1 MKKHTKMSMLK
12 RILAVVLAAAVAV
25 SILTV
30 PDAEVSA
37 ATGKVKSVAV
47 TNLPAKQLTL
57 KKGKS
62 FTLKTKVSVSGK
74 KVSKAV
80 TYKTSNKKV
89 ATVNAKGKITAKKKG
104 TATITVYSK
113 ADKKKTC
120 KIKVTVGT
128 PVTKVKLNKTKANL
142 NVGKSLTLK
151 TTLSPKKPS
160 NKGIIWKSSNTKI
173 ATVTSKGVVKAKKA
187 GMVKITATAKDG
199 SGKKAVCKITVKKTE
214 TVNPKPDDPKQEEPT
229 PETPLDIK
237 SMKIVQADMMEVT
250 FTKATAL
257 TAADFNVWAKRYEN
271 ADYLKK
277 YTVSQVT
284 TTDSITYKVYITGD
298 MVFGKGLYI
307 KVEIPKLQLSKECV
321 YMEETYNIENSVTLS
336 YKVGATVK
344 DTRQR
349 LGTGYANYSISG
361 LPAGIQYEVTTEA
374 TKQVMEFS
382 GSPRKAG
389 VYNSVL
395 VYEDEIGSKYRLT
408 IRWIIY
414 DENNLIVCDKEEGA
428 LNTNWSSLFT
438 PVYAYGGSGSYTY
451 EIIRAESDSAILNN
465 CKIVADLD
473 KININATGIAS
484 GVYKIRIRV
493 TDKNDA
499 TKTGTGTLTFTIVD
513 AYYIRG
519 IVRDANGDPIEQYC
533 YSIINKNKYAEY
545 SNTISGVRYST
556 YNLSTKKYDGTFYDE
571 GLESG
576 IYDITISDRSGSVSK
591 SIYSLTALPRKEGQT
606 STDTDLEMMFDVT
619 LPVYKIKIE
628 MDPNAP
634 EEVQGFTKFAT
645 WHDVAGSKYYNEG
658 TTQYLPNGTYHLSCT
673 GTVNGTKYVFYVDI
687 TVNGSNTTAYAYV
700 KE

>member
-1 MKKHTKMSMLK
+1 MKNGRTTMIK
-12 RILAVVLAAAVAV
+12 RIFAVTLAFAVAV

-30 PDAEVSA
+30 PVQEAYA
-37 ATGKVKSVAV
+37 AGGKVKTVAV

-57 KKGKS
+57 KKGKT
-62 FTLKTKVSVSGK
+62 FTLKSKVTVTRKASK
-74 KVSKAV
+74 KV
-80 TYKTSNKKV
+80 TYKTSNKKI

-104 TATITVYSK
+104 TAKIYVISK
-113 ADKKKTC
+113 ADKKKKCT
-120 KIKVTVGT
+120 ITVTVGT
-128 PVTKVKLNKTKANL
+128 PVTKVKLNKTKSTMTI
-142 NVGKSLTLK
+142 GKKQTLK
-151 TTLSPKKPS
+151 ATVTPKKAS
-160 NKGIIWKSSNTKI
+160 SKAVVWKSSNKKV

-187 GMVKITATAKDG
+187 GTATITATAKDG
-199 SGKKAVCKITVKKTE
+199 SGKKASCKVTVKK
-214 TVNPKPDDPKQEEPT
+214 VSAAKPDNPVPV
-229 PETPLDIK
+229 TPLGIK
-237 SMKIVQADMMEVT
+237 SVKIVQDDMMEVT

-307 KVEIPKLQLSKECV
+307 KVEVPKLKLSKECV
-321 YMEETYNIENSVTLS
+321 YMEDTYNVENSVTLS

-344 DTRQR
+344 DIRQR

-374 TKQVMEFS
+374 TKRVMEFS

-389 VYNSVL
+389 VYDSVL

-414 DENNLIVCDKEEGA
+414 DADNLIVCDKEEGA

-465 CKIVADLD
+465 CKIVDDLD
-473 KININATGIAS
+473 KININAKGIAS

-493 TDKNDA
+493 IDQKDG

-513 AYYIRG
+513 SYYIKG
-519 IVRDANGDPIEQYC
+519 IVRDANGDPIEQYR
-533 YSIINKNKYAEY
+533 YSIINKNRYAEY

-576 IYDITISDRSGSVSK
+576 TYDIRVIIGGIIRGSPIGGTGSISV
-591 SIYSLTALPRKEGQT
+591 
-606 STDTDLEMMFDVT
+606 
-619 LPVYKIKIE
+619 
-628 MDPNAP
+628 
-634 EEVQGFTKFAT
+634 
-645 WHDVAGSKYYNEG
+645 
-658 TTQYLPNGTYHLSCT
+658 
-673 GTVNGTKYVFYVDI
+673 
-687 TVNGSNTTAYAYV
+687 
-700 KE
+700 

>member
-1 MKKHTKMSMLK
+1 MKERRYNLSVK
-12 RILAVVLAAAVAV
+12 RFLAWVIAIAVAV

-30 PDAEVSA
+30 PQTESYA
-37 ATGKVKSVAV
+37 AGGKIKTIVVM
-47 TNLPAKQLTL
+47 NLPAKQLTL
-57 KKGKS
+57 KKGKT
-62 FTLKTKVSVSGK
+62 FTLKTKVTTTGKISK
-74 KVSKAV
+74 KV
-80 TYKTSNKKV
+80 TFKTSNKKIV
-89 ATVNAKGKITAKKKG
+89 TVNTKGKITAKKKG
-104 TATITVYSK
+104 TAKIYVISK
-113 ADKKKTC
+113 ADKKKKCT
-120 KIKVTVGT
+120 ITVTVGT

-160 NKGIIWKSSNTKI
+160 NKGIIWKSSNTKV
-173 ATVTSKGVVKAKKA
+173 ATVTSKGVVKAKKD
-187 GMVKITATAKDG
+187 GTVKITATAKDG
-199 SGKKAVCKITVKKTE
+199 SGKKATCKVTVKKAA
-214 TVNPKPDDPKQEEPT
+214 VVKPDNPAPVV
-229 PETPLDIK
+229 PLSIQ
-237 SMKIVQADMMEVT
+237 SMKIVQDDMMEVT

-307 KVEIPKLQLSKECV
+307 KVEVPKLKLSKECV
-321 YMEETYNIENSVTLS
+321 YMEDTYNVENSVTLS

-374 TKQVMEFS
+374 TKRVMEFS

-389 VYNSVL
+389 VYDSVL

-499 TKTGTGTLTFTIVD
+499 TKTGMGTLTFTIVD

-519 IVRDANGDPIEQYC
+519 IVRDANGDPIEQYR

-545 SNTISGVRYST
+545 SKTISGVRYST
-556 YNLSTKKYDGTFYDE
+556 YNLSTKKYDGTFYNE

-591 SIYSLTALPRKEGQT
+591 SIYNLTALPRKEGQT

-658 TTQYLPNGTYHLSCT
+658 TTQYLPNGIYHLSCT

>member
-12 RILAVVLAAAVAV
+12 RILAIVIAAAVAV

-30 PDAEVSA
+30 PEAEVSA

-62 FTLKTKVSVSGK
+62 FTLKTKVSISGK

-80 TYKTSNKKV
+80 TYKSSNKKV

-104 TATITVYSK
+104 KAVITVISK
-113 ADKKKTC
+113 ANKKKTV

-151 TTLSPKKPS
+151 ATVTPKKAS
-160 NKGIIWKSSNTKI
+160 SKAVVWKSSNKKV

-187 GMVKITATAKDG
+187 GTVKITATAKDG
-199 SGKKAVCKITVKKTE
+199 SGKKATCKVTVKKAAI
-214 TVNPKPDDPKQEEPT
+214 VKPDNPAPVI
-229 PETPLDIK
+229 PLSIQ
-237 SMKIVQADMMEVT
+237 SMKIVQDDMMEVT

-451 EIIRAESDSAILNN
+451 EIIRAESDSAILDN

-473 KININATGIAS
+473 KININAKGIAS

-499 TKTGTGTLTFTIVD
+499 TKTGMGTLTFTIVD

-556 YNLSTKKYDGTFYDE
+556 YNLSTKKYEGTFYDE

-591 SIYSLTALPRKEGQT
+591 SIYSLTALQRKEGQT

-628 MDPNAP
+628 MDPNVP

-658 TTQYLPNGTYHLSCT
+658 TTQYLPNGIYHLSCT

>member
-1 MKKHTKMSMLK
+1 MKKHTKMSVLK
-12 RILAVVLAAAVAV
+12 RILAIVIAAAVAV

-30 PDAEVSA
+30 PDVEVSA

-57 KKGKS
+57 KKGKT
-62 FTLKTKVSVSGK
+62 FTLKSKVTVTGK
-74 KVSKAV
+74 ASKKV
-80 TYKTSNKKV
+80 TYKTSNKKI

-104 TATITVYSK
+104 TAKIYVISK
-113 ADKKKTC
+113 ADKKKKCT
-120 KIKVTVGT
+120 ITVTVGT
-128 PVTKVKLNKTKANL
+128 PVTKVKLNKTKSTMT
-142 NVGKSLTLK
+142 VGKKQTLK
-151 TTLSPKKPS
+151 ATVTPKKAS
-160 NKGIIWKSSNTKI
+160 SKAVVWKSSNKKV

-187 GMVKITATAKDG
+187 GTVKITATAKDG
-199 SGKKAVCKITVKKTE
+199 SGKKATCKVTVKKAA
-214 TVNPKPDDPKQEEPT
+214 VVKPDNPAPVI
-229 PETPLDIK
+229 PLSIQ
-237 SMKIVQADMMEVT
+237 SMKIVQDDMMEVT

-307 KVEIPKLQLSKECV
+307 KVEVPKLKLSKECV
-321 YMEETYNIENSVTLS
+321 YMEDTYNVENSVTLS

-389 VYNSVL
+389 MYNSVL

-414 DENNLIVCDKEEGA
+414 DADNLIVCDKEEGA

-465 CKIVADLD
+465 CKIVDDLD
-473 KININATGIAS
+473 KININAKGIAS

-493 TDKNDA
+493 IDQKDG

-513 AYYIRG
+513 SYYIKG
-519 IVRDANGDPIEQYC
+519 IVRDANGDPIEQYR

-576 IYDITISDRSGSVSK
+576 TYDITISDRSGSVSK
-591 SIYSLTALPRKEGQT
+591 SIYNLTALPRKEGQT
-606 STDTDLEMMFDVT
+606 STDTDLKMMFDVT

-634 EEVQGFTKFAT
+634 EEVQGFTKFTT

-687 TVNGSNTTAYAYV
+687 TVNGSNKTAYAYV

>member
-1 MKKHTKMSMLK
+1 MRKQVKMSVLK
-12 RILAVVLAAAVAV
+12 RILAVVIAVAVAV
-25 SILTV
+25 SMLTI

-62 FTLKTKVSVSGK
+62 FTLKTKVSISGK

-80 TYKTSNKKV
+80 TYKSSNKKV

-104 TATITVYSK
+104 KAVITVISK
-113 ADKKKTC
+113 ANKKKTV

-151 TTLSPKKPS
+151 ATVTPKKAS
-160 NKGIIWKSSNTKI
+160 SKAVVWKSSNKKV

-187 GMVKITATAKDG
+187 GTVKITATAKDG
-199 SGKKAVCKITVKKTE
+199 SGKKATCKVTVKKAAI
-214 TVNPKPDDPKQEEPT
+214 VKPDNPAPVI
-229 PETPLDIK
+229 PLSIQ
-237 SMKIVQADMMEVT
+237 SMKIVQDDMMEVT

-451 EIIRAESDSAILNN
+451 EIIRAESDSAILDN

-493 TDKNDA
+493 IDQKDG

-513 AYYIRG
+513 SYYIKG
-519 IVRDANGDPIEQYC
+519 IVRDANGDPIEQYR

-634 EEVQGFTKFAT
+634 EEVQRFTKFAT

-658 TTQYLPNGTYHLSCT
+658 TTQYLPNGIYHLSCT
-673 GTVNGTKYVFYVDI
+673 STVNGTKYVFYVDI

>member
-89 ATVNAKGKITAKKKG
+89 AIVNAKGKITAKKKG

-499 TKTGTGTLTFTIVD
+499 TKTGMGTLTFTIVD

-519 IVRDANGDPIEQYC
+519 IVRDANGDPIEQYR

-591 SIYSLTALPRKEGQT
+591 SIYNLTALPRKEGQT
-606 STDTDLEMMFDVT
+606 STDTDLKMMFDVT

>member
-12 RILAVVLAAAVAV
+12 RILAIVIAAAVAV

-30 PDAEVSA
+30 PDVEVSA

-57 KKGKS
+57 KKGKT
-62 FTLKTKVSVSGK
+62 FTLKSKVTVTGK
-74 KVSKAV
+74 ASKKV
-80 TYKTSNKKV
+80 TYKTSNKKI

-104 TATITVYSK
+104 TAKIYVISK
-113 ADKKKTC
+113 ADKKKKCT
-120 KIKVTVGT
+120 ITVTVGT
-128 PVTKVKLNKTKANL
+128 PVTKVKLNKTKSTMT
-142 NVGKSLTLK
+142 VGKKQTLK
-151 TTLSPKKPS
+151 ATVTPKKASSKAVVWQSS
-160 NKGIIWKSSNTKI
+160 NKKV

-187 GMVKITATAKDG
+187 GTVKITATAKDG
-199 SGKKAVCKITVKKTE
+199 SGKKASCKVTVKK
-214 TVNPKPDDPKQEEPT
+214 VSAAKPVDPVPV
-229 PETPLDIK
+229 TPLGIK
-237 SMKIVQADMMEVT
+237 SVKIVQGDMMEVT

-277 YTVSQVT
+277 YTVSHVT
-284 TTDSITYKVYITGD
+284 TTDSITYKVHITGD

-307 KVEIPKLQLSKECV
+307 KVEVPKLKLSKECV
-321 YMEETYNIENSVTLS
+321 YMEDTYNVENSVTLS

-349 LGTGYANYSISG
+349 LGIGYANYSISG

-389 VYNSVL
+389 VYDSVL

-414 DENNLIVCDKEEGA
+414 DADNLIVCDKEEGA

-451 EIIRAESDSAILNN
+451 EIIRAESDSAILDN
-465 CKIVADLD
+465 CKITDDGD
-473 KININATGIAS
+473 KININAKGIAS

-493 TDKNDA
+493 IDQKDG

-513 AYYIRG
+513 SYYIKG

-576 IYDITISDRSGSVSK
+576 IYDVTISDRSGSVSK
-591 SIYSLTALPRKEGQT
+591 SIYNLTALPRKEGQT
-606 STDTDLEMMFDVT
+606 STDTDLKMMFDVT

-645 WHDVAGSKYYNEG
+645 WRDVAGSKYYNEG
-658 TTQYLPNGTYHLSCT
+658 TTQYLPNGTYHLRCT

>member
-1 MKKHTKMSMLK
+1 MKKHVKMSVLK

-57 KKGKS
+57 KKGKT
-62 FTLKTKVSVSGK
+62 FTLKSKVTVTGK
-74 KVSKAV
+74 ASKKV
-80 TYKTSNKKV
+80 TYKTSNKKI

-104 TATITVYSK
+104 TAKIYVISKANKKKKCTIT
-113 ADKKKTC
+113 
-120 KIKVTVGT
+120 VTVGT
-128 PVTKVKLNKTKANL
+128 PVTKVKLNKTKSTMTI
-142 NVGKSLTLK
+142 GKKQTLK
-151 TTLSPKKPS
+151 ATVTPKKAS
-160 NKGIIWKSSNTKI
+160 SKAVVWKSSNKKV

-187 GMVKITATAKDG
+187 GTVKITATAKDG
-199 SGKKAVCKITVKKTE
+199 SGKKATCKVTVKKAAI
-214 TVNPKPDDPKQEEPT
+214 VKPDNPAPVI
-229 PETPLDIK
+229 PLSIQ
-237 SMKIVQADMMEVT
+237 SMKIVQDDMMEVT

-473 KININATGIAS
+473 KININAKGIAS
-484 GVYKIRIRV
+484 GVYKIHIRV

-499 TKTGTGTLTFTIVD
+499 TKTGMGTLTFTIVD

-519 IVRDANGDPIEQYC
+519 IVRDANGDPIEQYR

-634 EEVQGFTKFAT
+634 EEVQRFTKFAT

-658 TTQYLPNGTYHLSCT
+658 TTQYLPNGIYHLSCT

>member
-1 MKKHTKMSMLK
+1 MKKNTKMSMLK
-12 RILAVVLAAAVAV
+12 RILAIVIAAAVAV

-30 PDAEVSA
+30 PDVEVSA
-37 ATGKVKSVAV
+37 ATGKVRSVAV

-57 KKGKS
+57 KKGKT
-62 FTLKTKVSVSGK
+62 FTLKSKVTVTGK
-74 KVSKAV
+74 ASKKV
-80 TYKTSNKKV
+80 TYKTSNKKI

-104 TATITVYSK
+104 TAKIYVISKANKKKKCTIT
-113 ADKKKTC
+113 
-120 KIKVTVGT
+120 VTVGT
-128 PVTKVKLNKTKANL
+128 PVTKVKLNKTKSTMT
-142 NVGKSLTLK
+142 VGKKQTLK
-151 TTLSPKKPS
+151 ATVTPKKAS
-160 NKGIIWKSSNTKI
+160 SKAVVWKSSNKKV

-187 GMVKITATAKDG
+187 GTVTITATAKDG
-199 SGKKAVCKITVKKTE
+199 SGKKASCKVTVKKASAA
-214 TVNPKPDDPKQEEPT
+214 KPDN
-229 PETPLDIK
+229 LGIK
-237 SMKIVQADMMEVT
+237 SVKIVQGDMMEVT
-250 FTKATAL
+250 FTKATVL
-257 TAADFNVWAKRYEN
+257 TAADFNVWAKRYES

-277 YTVSQVT
+277 YTVSQVMT
-284 TTDSITYKVYITGD
+284 KDSITYKVYITGD

-307 KVEIPKLQLSKECV
+307 KVEVPKLKLSKECV
-321 YMEETYNIENSVTLS
+321 YMEDTYNVENSVTLS

-374 TKQVMEFS
+374 TKRVMEFS

-389 VYNSVL
+389 VYDSVL

-414 DENNLIVCDKEEGA
+414 DADNLIVCDKEEGA
-428 LNTNWSSLFT
+428 INTDWSSLFT

-451 EIIRAESDSAILNN
+451 EIIRAESDSAILDN
-465 CKIVADLD
+465 CKITDDGD
-473 KININATGIAS
+473 KININAKGIAS

-493 TDKNDA
+493 IDQKDG

-513 AYYIRG
+513 SYYIKG
-519 IVRDANGDPIEQYC
+519 IVRDANGDPIEQYR

-556 YNLSTKKYDGTFYDE
+556 YNLSTKKYDGTFYNE

-591 SIYSLTALPRKEGQT
+591 SIYNLTALPRKEGQT
-606 STDTDLEMMFDVT
+606 STDTDLKMMFDVT

-658 TTQYLPNGTYHLSCT
+658 TTQYLPNGTYYLSCT

-687 TVNGSNTTAYAYV
+687 TVNGSNKTAYAYV

>member
-1 MKKHTKMSMLK
+1 MKNGRTTMIK
-12 RILAVVLAAAVAV
+12 RFFALALAFAVAV

-30 PDAEVSA
+30 PVQESYA
-37 ATGKVKSVAV
+37 AGGKVKTVAV

-57 KKGKS
+57 KKGKT
-62 FTLKTKVSVSGK
+62 FTLKSKVTVTGK
-74 KVSKAV
+74 ASKKV
-80 TYKTSNKKV
+80 TYKTSNKKI

-104 TATITVYSK
+104 TAKIYVISK
-113 ADKKKTC
+113 ADKKKKCT
-120 KIKVTVGT
+120 ITVTVGT
-128 PVTKVKLNKTKANL
+128 PVTKVKLNKTKSTMT
-142 NVGKSLTLK
+142 VGKKQTLK
-151 TTLSPKKPS
+151 VTVTPKKAS
-160 NKGIIWKSSNTKI
+160 SKAVVWKSSNKKV

-187 GMVKITATAKDG
+187 GTVKITATAKDG
-199 SGKKAVCKITVKKTE
+199 SGKKATCKVTVKKAA
-214 TVNPKPDDPKQEEPT
+214 VVKPDNPAPVI
-229 PETPLDIK
+229 PLSIQ
-237 SMKIVQADMMEVT
+237 SMKIVQDDMMEVT

-307 KVEIPKLQLSKECV
+307 KVEVPKLKLSKECV
-321 YMEETYNIENSVTLS
+321 YMEDTYNVENSVTLS

-414 DENNLIVCDKEEGA
+414 DADNLIVCDKEEGA

-465 CKIVADLD
+465 CKIVDDLD
-473 KININATGIAS
+473 KININAKGIAS

-493 TDKNDA
+493 IDQKDG

-513 AYYIRG
+513 SYYIKG
-519 IVRDANGDPIEQYC
+519 IVRDANGDPIEQYR
-533 YSIINKNKYAEY
+533 YSIINKNRYAEY

-576 IYDITISDRSGSVSK
+576 TYDITISDRSGSVSQ
-591 SIYSLTALPRKEGQT
+591 SIYNLTALPRKEGQT
-606 STDTDLEMMFDVT
+606 STDTDLKMMFDVT

-687 TVNGSNTTAYAYV
+687 TVNGSNKTAYAYV

>member
-1 MKKHTKMSMLK
+1 MKKHVKMSVLK

-104 TATITVYSK
+104 TATITIYSK

-173 ATVTSKGVVKAKKA
+173 ATITSKGVVKAKKA
-187 GMVKITATAKDG
+187 GTVKITATAKDG
-199 SGKKAVCKITVKKTE
+199 SGKKATCKVTVKKAA
-214 TVNPKPDDPKQEEPT
+214 VVKPDNPAPVI
-229 PETPLDIK
+229 PLSIQ
-237 SMKIVQADMMEVT
+237 SMKIIQDDMMEVT

-307 KVEIPKLQLSKECV
+307 KAEIPKLQLSKECV

-374 TKQVMEFS
+374 TKQVMKFS

-499 TKTGTGTLTFTIVD
+499 TKTGMGTLTFTIVD

-519 IVRDANGDPIEQYC
+519 IVRDANGDPIEQYR

-591 SIYSLTALPRKEGQT
+591 SIYNLTALPRKEGQT
-606 STDTDLEMMFDVT
+606 STDTDLKMMFDVT

>member
-12 RILAVVLAAAVAV
+12 RILAIVIAAAVAV

-57 KKGKS
+57 KKGKT
-62 FTLKTKVSVSGK
+62 FTLKSKVTVTGK
-74 KVSKAV
+74 ASKKV
-80 TYKTSNKKV
+80 TYKTSNKKI

-104 TATITVYSK
+104 TAKIYVISK
-113 ADKKKTC
+113 ADKKKKCT
-120 KIKVTVGT
+120 ITVTVGT
-128 PVTKVKLNKTKANL
+128 PVTKVKLNKTKSTMTI
-142 NVGKSLTLK
+142 GKKQTLK
-151 TTLSPKKPS
+151 ATVTPKKAS
-160 NKGIIWKSSNTKI
+160 SKAVVWKSSNKKV

-187 GMVKITATAKDG
+187 GTVKITATAKDG
-199 SGKKAVCKITVKKTE
+199 SGKKATCKVTVKKAAI
-214 TVNPKPDDPKQEEPT
+214 VKPDNPAPVI
-229 PETPLDIK
+229 PLSIQ
-237 SMKIVQADMMEVT
+237 SMKIVQDDMMEVT

-451 EIIRAESDSAILNN
+451 EIIRAESDSAILDN

-493 TDKNDA
+493 IDQKDG

-513 AYYIRG
+513 SYYIKG
-519 IVRDANGDPIEQYC
+519 IVRDANGDPIEQYR

-634 EEVQGFTKFAT
+634 EEVQRFTKFAT

-658 TTQYLPNGTYHLSCT
+658 TTQYLPNGIYHLSCT
-673 GTVNGTKYVFYVDI
+673 STVNGTKYVFYVDI

>member
-12 RILAVVLAAAVAV
+12 RILAIVIAAAVAV

-30 PDAEVSA
+30 PEAEVSA

-62 FTLKTKVSVSGK
+62 FTLKTKVSISGK

-80 TYKTSNKKV
+80 TYKSSNKKV

-104 TATITVYSK
+104 KAVITVISK
-113 ADKKKTC
+113 ANKKKTV

-151 TTLSPKKPS
+151 ATVTPKKAS
-160 NKGIIWKSSNTKI
+160 SKAVVWKSSNKKV

-187 GMVKITATAKDG
+187 GTVKITATAKDG
-199 SGKKAVCKITVKKTE
+199 SGKKATCKVTVKKAAI
-214 TVNPKPDDPKQEEPT
+214 VKPDNPAPVI
-229 PETPLDIK
+229 PLSIQ
-237 SMKIVQADMMEVT
+237 SMKIVQDDMMEVT

-451 EIIRAESDSAILNN
+451 EIIRAESDSAILDN

-493 TDKNDA
+493 IDQKDG

-513 AYYIRG
+513 SYYIKG

-556 YNLSTKKYDGTFYDE
+556 YNLSTKKYEGTFYDE

-591 SIYSLTALPRKEGQT
+591 SIYSLTALQRKEGQT

-634 EEVQGFTKFAT
+634 EEVRRFTKFAT

-658 TTQYLPNGTYHLSCT
+658 TTQYLPNGIYHLSCT

>member
-1 MKKHTKMSMLK
+1 MKKHVKMSVLK

-30 PDAEVSA
+30 PDAAVNA

-62 FTLKTKVSVSGK
+62 FTLKTKVSISGK

-80 TYKTSNKKV
+80 TYKSSNKKV

-104 TATITVYSK
+104 KAVITVISK
-113 ADKKKTC
+113 ANKKKTV

-151 TTLSPKKPS
+151 TILSPKKPS
-160 NKGIIWKSSNTKI
+160 NKGIIWKSSNTKV

-187 GMVKITATAKDG
+187 GTVKITATAKDG
-199 SGKKAVCKITVKKTE
+199 SGKKATCKVTVKKAA
-214 TVNPKPDDPKQEEPT
+214 VVKPDNPAPVI
-229 PETPLDIK
+229 PLSIQ
-237 SMKIVQADMMEVT
+237 SMKIVQDDMMEVT

-257 TAADFNVWAKRYEN
+257 TAADFSVWAKRYEN

-414 DENNLIVCDKEEGA
+414 DENDLIICDKEEGA

-465 CKIVADLD
+465 CKIVDDLD

-499 TKTGTGTLTFTIVD
+499 TKTGMGTLTFTIVD
-513 AYYIRG
+513 SYYIKG
-519 IVRDANGDPIEQYC
+519 IVRDANGDPIEQYR
-533 YSIINKNKYAEY
+533 YSIINKNRYAEY

-556 YNLSTKKYDGTFYDE
+556 YNLSTKKYEGTFYDE

-576 IYDITISDRSGSVSK
+576 TYDITISDRSGSVSQ
-591 SIYSLTALPRKEGQT
+591 SIYNLTALPRREGQT
-606 STDTDLEMMFDVT
+606 SMDTDLQMMFDVT

-645 WHDVAGSKYYNEG
+645 WHDVAGSRYYNEG
-658 TTQYLPNGTYHLSCT
+658 TKQYLPNGTYHLSCT

>member
-298 MVFGKGLYI
+298 MVFGKGFYI

-591 SIYSLTALPRKEGQT
+591 SIYSLTALPRKEGQI

-634 EEVQGFTKFAT
+634 EEVQRFTKFAT

-658 TTQYLPNGTYHLSCT
+658 TTQYLPNGIYHLSCT

>member
-1 MKKHTKMSMLK
+1 MKKHTKMSVLK
-12 RILAVVLAAAVAV
+12 RILAIVIAAAVAV

-30 PDAEVSA
+30 PDVEVSA

-57 KKGKS
+57 KKGKT
-62 FTLKTKVSVSGK
+62 FTLKSKVTVTGK
-74 KVSKAV
+74 ASKKV
-80 TYKTSNKKV
+80 TYKTSNKKI

-104 TATITVYSK
+104 TAKIYVISK
-113 ADKKKTC
+113 ADKKKKCT
-120 KIKVTVGT
+120 ITVTVGT
-128 PVTKVKLNKTKANL
+128 PVTKVKLNKTKSTMT
-142 NVGKSLTLK
+142 VGKKQTLK
-151 TTLSPKKPS
+151 ATVTPKKAS
-160 NKGIIWKSSNTKI
+160 SKAVVWKSSNKKV

-187 GMVKITATAKDG
+187 GTVKITATAKDG
-199 SGKKAVCKITVKKTE
+199 SGKKATCKVTVKKAA
-214 TVNPKPDDPKQEEPT
+214 VVKPDNPAPVI
-229 PETPLDIK
+229 PLSIQ
-237 SMKIVQADMMEVT
+237 SMKIVQDDMMEVT

-257 TAADFNVWAKRYEN
+257 TAAGFNVWAKRYEN

-307 KVEIPKLQLSKECV
+307 KVEVPKLKLSKECV
-321 YMEETYNIENSVTLS
+321 YMEDTYNVENSVTLS

-414 DENNLIVCDKEEGA
+414 DADNLIVCDKEEGA

-465 CKIVADLD
+465 CKIVDDLD
-473 KININATGIAS
+473 KININAKGIAS

-493 TDKNDA
+493 IDQKDG

-513 AYYIRG
+513 SYYIKG
-519 IVRDANGDPIEQYC
+519 VVRDANGDPIEQYR
-533 YSIINKNKYAEY
+533 YSIINKNRYAEY

-576 IYDITISDRSGSVSK
+576 TYDITISDRSGSVSQ
-591 SIYSLTALPRKEGQT
+591 SIYNLTALPRKEGQT
-606 STDTDLEMMFDVT
+606 STDTDLKMMFDVT

-634 EEVQGFTKFAT
+634 EEVQGFTKFTT

-687 TVNGSNTTAYAYV
+687 TVNGSNKTAYAYV

>member
-160 NKGIIWKSSNTKI
+160 TKGIIWKSSNTKI

-634 EEVQGFTKFAT
+634 EEVQRFTKFAT

-658 TTQYLPNGTYHLSCT
+658 TTQYLPNGIYHLSCT

>member
-1 MKKHTKMSMLK
+1 MKKHVKMSVLK

-57 KKGKS
+57 KKGKT
-62 FTLKTKVSVSGK
+62 FTLKSKVTVTGK
-74 KVSKAV
+74 ASKKV
-80 TYKTSNKKV
+80 TYKTSNKKI

-104 TATITVYSK
+104 TAKIYVISKANKKKKCTIT
-113 ADKKKTC
+113 
-120 KIKVTVGT
+120 VTVGT
-128 PVTKVKLNKTKANL
+128 PVTKVKLNKTKSTMTI
-142 NVGKSLTLK
+142 GKKQTLK
-151 TTLSPKKPS
+151 ATVTPKKAS
-160 NKGIIWKSSNTKI
+160 NKAVVWKSSNKKV

-187 GMVKITATAKDG
+187 GTVKITATAKDG
-199 SGKKAVCKITVKKTE
+199 SGKKATCKVTVKKTAI
-214 TVNPKPDDPKQEEPT
+214 VKPDNPAPVI
-229 PETPLDIK
+229 PLSIQ
-237 SMKIVQADMMEVT
+237 SMKIVQDDMMEVT

-499 TKTGTGTLTFTIVD
+499 TKTGMGTLTFTIVD

-519 IVRDANGDPIEQYC
+519 IVRDANGDPIEQYR

-634 EEVQGFTKFAT
+634 EEVQRFTKFAT

-658 TTQYLPNGTYHLSCT
+658 TTQYLPNGIYHLSCT
-673 GTVNGTKYVFYVDI
+673 STVNGTKYVFYVDI

>member
-1 MKKHTKMSMLK
+1 MKKHVKMSVLK

-187 GMVKITATAKDG
+187 GTVKITATAKDG
-199 SGKKAVCKITVKKTE
+199 SGKKATCKITVKKAA
-214 TVNPKPDDPKQEEPT
+214 VVKPDNPAPVV
-229 PETPLDIK
+229 PLSIQ
-237 SMKIVQADMMEVT
+237 SMKIVQDDMMEVT

-374 TKQVMEFS
+374 TKRVMEFS

-451 EIIRAESDSAILNN
+451 EIIRAESDGAILDN
-465 CKIVADLD
+465 CKIVDDLD

-556 YNLSTKKYDGTFYDE
+556 YNLSTKKYEGTFYDE

-576 IYDITISDRSGSVSK
+576 IYDITISDRSGSVSQ
-591 SIYSLTALPRKEGQT
+591 SIYNLTALPRREGQT
-606 STDTDLEMMFDVT
+606 SMDTDLQMMFDVT

-658 TTQYLPNGTYHLSCT
+658 TTQYLPNGIYHLSCT
-673 GTVNGTKYVFYVDI
+673 STVNGTKYVFYVDI

>member
-1 MKKHTKMSMLK
+1 MKNGRTTMIK
-12 RILAVVLAAAVAV
+12 RFFALVLAFAVAV

-30 PDAEVSA
+30 PVQESYA
-37 ATGKVKSVAV
+37 AGGKVKTVAV

-199 SGKKAVCKITVKKTE
+199 SGKKATCKITVKKAA
-214 TVNPKPDDPKQEEPT
+214 VVKPDNPAPVV
-229 PETPLDIK
+229 PLSIQ
-237 SMKIVQADMMEVT
+237 SMKIVQGDMMEVT

-307 KVEIPKLQLSKECV
+307 KAEIPKLQLSKECV

-499 TKTGTGTLTFTIVD
+499 TKTGMGTLTFTIVD
-513 AYYIRG
+513 SYYIKG
-519 IVRDANGDPIEQYC
+519 IVRDANGDPIEQYR

-591 SIYSLTALPRKEGQT
+591 SIYNLTALPRKEGQT
-606 STDTDLEMMFDVT
+606 STDTDLKMMFDVT

>member
-12 RILAVVLAAAVAV
+12 RILTIVIAAAVAV

-30 PDAEVSA
+30 PDVEVSA

-142 NVGKSLTLK
+142 NIGKTLTLK

-160 NKGIIWKSSNTKI
+160 NKGIIWKSSNAKI

-187 GMVKITATAKDG
+187 GTVKITATAKDG
-199 SGKKAVCKITVKKTE
+199 SGKKATCKITVKKAA
-214 TVNPKPDDPKQEEPT
+214 VVKPDNPAPVV
-229 PETPLDIK
+229 PLSIQ
-237 SMKIVQADMMEVT
+237 SMKIVQGDMMEVT

-284 TTDSITYKVYITGD
+284 TTDSITHKVYITGD

-307 KVEIPKLQLSKECV
+307 KAEIPKLQLSKECV

-361 LPAGIQYEVTTEA
+361 LPAGIQYKITTET
-374 TKQVMEFS
+374 TKQLIEFS
-382 GSPRKAG
+382 
-389 VYNSVL
+389 
-395 VYEDEIGSKYRLT
+395 E
-408 IRWIIY
+408 
-414 DENNLIVCDKEEGA
+414 
-428 LNTNWSSLFT
+428 
-438 PVYAYGGSGSYTY
+438 
-451 EIIRAESDSAILNN
+451 
-465 CKIVADLD
+465 
-473 KININATGIAS
+473 
-484 GVYKIRIRV
+484 
-493 TDKNDA
+493 
-499 TKTGTGTLTFTIVD
+499 
-513 AYYIRG
+513 
-519 IVRDANGDPIEQYC
+519 
-533 YSIINKNKYAEY
+533 
-545 SNTISGVRYST
+545 
-556 YNLSTKKYDGTFYDE
+556 
-571 GLESG
+571 
-576 IYDITISDRSGSVSK
+576 
-591 SIYSLTALPRKEGQT
+591 
-606 STDTDLEMMFDVT
+606 
-619 LPVYKIKIE
+619 
-628 MDPNAP
+628 
-634 EEVQGFTKFAT
+634 
-645 WHDVAGSKYYNEG
+645 
-658 TTQYLPNGTYHLSCT
+658 
-673 GTVNGTKYVFYVDI
+673 
-687 TVNGSNTTAYAYV
+687 
-700 KE
+700 

>member
-1 MKKHTKMSMLK
+1 MKKHIKMSVLK

-62 FTLKTKVSVSGK
+62 FTLKTKVSISGK

-80 TYKTSNKKV
+80 TYKSSNKKV

-104 TATITVYSK
+104 KAVITVISK
-113 ADKKKTC
+113 ANKKKTV
-120 KIKVTVGT
+120 KIKVMVGT

-160 NKGIIWKSSNTKI
+160 NKGIIWKSSNAKI

-187 GMVKITATAKDG
+187 GTVKITATAKDG
-199 SGKKAVCKITVKKTE
+199 SGKKATCKITVKKAA
-214 TVNPKPDDPKQEEPT
+214 VVKPDNPAPVV
-229 PETPLDIK
+229 PLSIQ
-237 SMKIVQADMMEVT
+237 SMKIVQGDMMEVT

-307 KVEIPKLQLSKECV
+307 KAEIPKLQLSKECV

-499 TKTGTGTLTFTIVD
+499 TKTGMGTLTFTIVD
-513 AYYIRG
+513 SYYIKG
-519 IVRDANGDPIEQYC
+519 IVRDANGDPIEQYR

-591 SIYSLTALPRKEGQT
+591 SIYNLTALPRKEGQT
-606 STDTDLEMMFDVT
+606 STDTDLKMMFDVT

>member
-104 TATITVYSK
+104 TATITIYSK

-634 EEVQGFTKFAT
+634 EEVQRFTKFAT

-658 TTQYLPNGTYHLSCT
+658 TTQYLPNGIYHLSCT

>member
-12 RILAVVLAAAVAV
+12 RILAIVIAAAVAV

-30 PDAEVSA
+30 PEAEVSA

-62 FTLKTKVSVSGK
+62 FTLKTKVSISGK

-80 TYKTSNKKV
+80 TYKSSNKKV

-104 TATITVYSK
+104 KAVITVISK
-113 ADKKKTC
+113 ANKKKTV

-151 TTLSPKKPS
+151 ATVTQKKAS
-160 NKGIIWKSSNTKI
+160 SKAVVWKSSNKKV
-173 ATVTSKGVVKAKKA
+173 ATVTGKGVVKAKKA
-187 GMVKITATAKDG
+187 GTVKITATAKDG
-199 SGKKAVCKITVKKTE
+199 SGKKATCKVTVKKAAI
-214 TVNPKPDDPKQEEPT
+214 VKPDNPAPVI
-229 PETPLDIK
+229 PLSIQ
-237 SMKIVQADMMEVT
+237 SMKIVQDDMMEVT

-336 YKVGATVK
+336 YKVGATLK

-451 EIIRAESDSAILNN
+451 EIIRAESDSAILDN

-493 TDKNDA
+493 IDQKDG

-513 AYYIRG
+513 SYYIKG
-519 IVRDANGDPIEQYC
+519 IVRDANGDPIEQYR

-634 EEVQGFTKFAT
+634 EEVRRFTKFAT

-658 TTQYLPNGTYHLSCT
+658 TTQYLPNGIYHLSCT
-673 GTVNGTKYVFYVDI
+673 STVNGTKYVFYVDI

>member
-1 MKKHTKMSMLK
+1 MKNGRTTMIK
-12 RILAVVLAAAVAV
+12 RIFAVTLAFAVAV

-30 PDAEVSA
+30 PVQEAYA
-37 ATGKVKSVAV
+37 AGGKVKTVAV

-57 KKGKS
+57 KKGKT
-62 FTLKTKVSVSGK
+62 FTLKSKVTVTRKASK
-74 KVSKAV
+74 KV
-80 TYKTSNKKV
+80 TYKTSNKKI

-104 TATITVYSK
+104 TAKIYVISK
-113 ADKKKTC
+113 ADKKKKCT
-120 KIKVTVGT
+120 ITVTVGT
-128 PVTKVKLNKTKANL
+128 PVTKVKLNKTKSTMTI
-142 NVGKSLTLK
+142 GKKQTLK
-151 TTLSPKKPS
+151 ATVTPKKAS
-160 NKGIIWKSSNTKI
+160 SKAVVWKSSNKKV

-187 GMVKITATAKDG
+187 GTATITATAKDG
-199 SGKKAVCKITVKKTE
+199 SGKKATCKVTVKKTA
-214 TVNPKPDDPKQEEPT
+214 VVKPDKPAPVI
-229 PETPLDIK
+229 PLSIQ
-237 SMKIVQADMMEVT
+237 SMKIVQDDMMEVT

-277 YTVSQVT
+277 YTVSHVT

-307 KVEIPKLQLSKECV
+307 KVEVPKLKLSKECV
-321 YMEETYNIENSVTLS
+321 YMEDTYNVENSVTLS

-349 LGTGYANYSISG
+349 LGIGYANYSISG

-389 VYNSVL
+389 VYDSVL

-414 DENNLIVCDKEEGA
+414 DADNLIVCDKEEGA
-428 LNTNWSSLFT
+428 FNTNWSSLFT

-451 EIIRAESDSAILNN
+451 EIIRAESDSAILDS
-465 CKIVADLD
+465 CKITDDGD
-473 KININATGIAS
+473 KININAKGIAS

-493 TDKNDA
+493 IDQKDG

-519 IVRDANGDPIEQYC
+519 IVRDANGDPIEQYR

-606 STDTDLEMMFDVT
+606 STDTDLKMMFDVT

-645 WHDVAGSKYYNEG
+645 WRDVAGSKYYNEG

-687 TVNGSNTTAYAYV
+687 TVNGSNKTAYAYV

>member
-12 RILAVVLAAAVAV
+12 RILTIVIAAAVAV

-30 PDAEVSA
+30 PDVEVSA

-142 NVGKSLTLK
+142 NIGKTLTLK

-160 NKGIIWKSSNTKI
+160 NKGIIWKSSNAKI

-187 GMVKITATAKDG
+187 GTVKITATAKDG
-199 SGKKAVCKITVKKTE
+199 SGKKATCKITVKKAA
-214 TVNPKPDDPKQEEPT
+214 VVKSDNPAPVV
-229 PETPLDIK
+229 PLSIQ
-237 SMKIVQADMMEVT
+237 SMKIVQGDMMEVT

-307 KVEIPKLQLSKECV
+307 KAEIPKLQLSKECV

-591 SIYSLTALPRKEGQT
+591 SIYNLTALPRKEGQT
-606 STDTDLEMMFDVT
+606 STDTDLKMMFDVT

>member
-104 TATITVYSK
+104 TATITIYSK

-199 SGKKAVCKITVKKTE
+199 SGKKATCKITVKKAA
-214 TVNPKPDDPKQEEPT
+214 VVKPDNPAPVV
-229 PETPLDIK
+229 PLSIQ
-237 SMKIVQADMMEVT
+237 SMKIVQGDMMEVT

-307 KVEIPKLQLSKECV
+307 KAEIPKLQLSKECV

-499 TKTGTGTLTFTIVD
+499 TKTGMGTLTFTIVD
-513 AYYIRG
+513 SYYIKG
-519 IVRDANGDPIEQYC
+519 IVRDANGDPIEQYR

-591 SIYSLTALPRKEGQT
+591 SIYNLTALPRKEGQT
-606 STDTDLEMMFDVT
+606 STDTDLKMMFDVT

>member
-1 MKKHTKMSMLK
+1 MKKHVKMSVLK

-30 PDAEVSA
+30 PDAAVNA

-62 FTLKTKVSVSGK
+62 FTLKTKVSISGK

-80 TYKTSNKKV
+80 TYKSSNKKV

-104 TATITVYSK
+104 KAVITVISK
-113 ADKKKTC
+113 ANKKKTV

-151 TTLSPKKPS
+151 TILSPKKPS
-160 NKGIIWKSSNTKI
+160 NKGIIWKSSNTKV

-187 GMVKITATAKDG
+187 GTVKITATAKDG
-199 SGKKAVCKITVKKTE
+199 SGKKATCKVTVKKAAI
-214 TVNPKPDDPKQEEPT
+214 VKPDNPAPVI
-229 PETPLDIK
+229 PLSIQ
-237 SMKIVQADMMEVT
+237 SMKIVQDDMMEVT

-519 IVRDANGDPIEQYC
+519 IVRDANGDPIEQYR

-606 STDTDLEMMFDVT
+606 STDTDLKMMFDVT

-658 TTQYLPNGTYHLSCT
+658 TTQYLPNGIYHLSCT

>member
-1 MKKHTKMSMLK
+1 MKKHVKMSVLK

-30 PDAEVSA
+30 PDAAVNA

-62 FTLKTKVSVSGK
+62 FTLKTKVSISGK

-80 TYKTSNKKV
+80 TYKSSNKKV

-104 TATITVYSK
+104 KAVITVISK
-113 ADKKKTC
+113 ANKKKTV

-151 TTLSPKKPS
+151 TILSPKKPS
-160 NKGIIWKSSNTKI
+160 NKGIIWKSSNTKV

-187 GMVKITATAKDG
+187 GTVKITATAKDG
-199 SGKKAVCKITVKKTE
+199 SGKKATCKVTVKKAA
-214 TVNPKPDDPKQEEPT
+214 VVKPDNPAPVI
-229 PETPLDIK
+229 PLSIQ
-237 SMKIVQADMMEVT
+237 SMKIVQDDMMEVT

-307 KVEIPKLQLSKECV
+307 KVEVPKLKLSKECV
-321 YMEETYNIENSVTLS
+321 YMEDTYNVENSVTLS

-374 TKQVMEFS
+374 TKRVMEFS

-389 VYNSVL
+389 VYDSVL

-414 DENNLIVCDKEEGA
+414 DENDLIVCDKEEGA

-499 TKTGTGTLTFTIVD
+499 TKTGMGTLTFTIVD

-519 IVRDANGDPIEQYC
+519 IVRDANGDPIEQYR

-556 YNLSTKKYDGTFYDE
+556 YNLSTKKYEGTFYDE

-576 IYDITISDRSGSVSK
+576 TYDITISDRSGSVSQ
-591 SIYSLTALPRKEGQT
+591 SIYNLTALPRREGQT
-606 STDTDLEMMFDVT
+606 SMDTDLQMMFDVT

-645 WHDVAGSKYYNEG
+645 WHDVAGSRYYNEG
-658 TTQYLPNGTYHLSCT
+658 TKQYLPNGTYHLSCT

>member
-12 RILAVVLAAAVAV
+12 RILAIVIAAAVAV

-30 PDAEVSA
+30 PEAEVSA

-57 KKGKS
+57 KKGKT
-62 FTLKTKVSVSGK
+62 FTLKSKVTVTGK
-74 KVSKAV
+74 ASKKV
-80 TYKTSNKKV
+80 TYKTSNKKI

-104 TATITVYSK
+104 TAKIYVISK
-113 ADKKKTC
+113 ADKKKKCT
-120 KIKVTVGT
+120 ITVTVGT
-128 PVTKVKLNKTKANL
+128 PVTKVKLNKTKSTMTI
-142 NVGKSLTLK
+142 GKKQTLK
-151 TTLSPKKPS
+151 ATVTPKKAS
-160 NKGIIWKSSNTKI
+160 SKAVVWKSSNKKV

-187 GMVKITATAKDG
+187 GTATITATAKDG
-199 SGKKAVCKITVKKTE
+199 SGKKATCKVTVKKTA
-214 TVNPKPDDPKQEEPT
+214 VVKPDKPAPVI
-229 PETPLDIK
+229 PLSIQ
-237 SMKIVQADMMEVT
+237 SMKIVQDDMMEVT

-277 YTVSQVT
+277 YTVSHVT

-307 KVEIPKLQLSKECV
+307 KVEVPKLKLSKECV
-321 YMEETYNIENSVTLS
+321 YMEDTYNVENSVTLS

-349 LGTGYANYSISG
+349 LGIGYANYSISG

-389 VYNSVL
+389 VYDSVL

-414 DENNLIVCDKEEGA
+414 DADNLIVCDKEEGA
-428 LNTNWSSLFT
+428 FNTNWSSLFT

-451 EIIRAESDSAILNN
+451 EIIRAESDSAILDS
-465 CKIVADLD
+465 CKITDDGD
-473 KININATGIAS
+473 KININAKGIAS

-493 TDKNDA
+493 IDQKDG

-519 IVRDANGDPIEQYC
+519 IVRDANGDPIEQYR

-606 STDTDLEMMFDVT
+606 STDTDLKMMFDVT

-645 WHDVAGSKYYNEG
+645 WRDVAGSKYYNEG

-687 TVNGSNTTAYAYV
+687 TVNGSNKTAYAYV

>member
-1 MKKHTKMSMLK
+1 MKNGRTTMIK
-12 RILAVVLAAAVAV
+12 RFFALVLAFAVAV

-30 PDAEVSA
+30 PVQESYA
-37 ATGKVKSVAV
+37 AGGKVKTVAV

-104 TATITVYSK
+104 TATITIYSK

-142 NVGKSLTLK
+142 NIGKTLTLK

-173 ATVTSKGVVKAKKA
+173 ATITSKGVVKAKKA
-187 GMVKITATAKDG
+187 GTVKITATAKDG

-307 KVEIPKLQLSKECV
+307 KAEIPKLQLSKECV

-465 CKIVADLD
+465 CKIVDDLD

-519 IVRDANGDPIEQYC
+519 IVRDANGDPIEQYR

-634 EEVQGFTKFAT
+634 EEVQRFTKFAT

-658 TTQYLPNGTYHLSCT
+658 TTQYLPNGIYHLSCT

>member
-1 MKKHTKMSMLK
+1 MKKHVKMSVLK

-187 GMVKITATAKDG
+187 GTVKITATAKDG
-199 SGKKAVCKITVKKTE
+199 SGKKATCKITVKKAA
-214 TVNPKPDDPKQEEPT
+214 VVKPDNPAPVV
-229 PETPLDIK
+229 PLSIQ
-237 SMKIVQADMMEVT
+237 SMKIVQDDMMEVT

-374 TKQVMEFS
+374 TKRVMEFS

-451 EIIRAESDSAILNN
+451 EIIRAESDSAILDN
-465 CKIVADLD
+465 CKIVDDLD

-519 IVRDANGDPIEQYC
+519 IVRDANGDPIEQYR

-556 YNLSTKKYDGTFYDE
+556 YNLSTKKYDGAFYDE

-606 STDTDLEMMFDVT
+606 STDTDLQMMFDVT

-645 WHDVAGSKYYNEG
+645 WHDVAGSRYYNEG
-658 TTQYLPNGTYHLSCT
+658 IKQYLPNGTYHLSCT
-673 GTVNGTKYVFYVDI
+673 STVNGTKYVFYVDI

>member
-1 MKKHTKMSMLK
+1 M
-12 RILAVVLAAAVAV
+12 I
-25 SILTV
+25 TV
-30 PDAEVSA
+30 I
-37 ATGKVKSVAV
+37 
-47 TNLPAKQLTL
+47 
-57 KKGKS
+57 
-62 FTLKTKVSVSGK
+62 
-74 KVSKAV
+74 SKA
-80 TYKTSNKKV
+80 N
-89 ATVNAKGKITAKKKG
+89 
-104 TATITVYSK
+104 
-113 ADKKKTC
+113 KKKTV

-151 TTLSPKKPS
+151 ATVTPKKAS
-160 NKGIIWKSSNTKI
+160 SKAVVWKSSNKKV
-173 ATVTSKGVVKAKKA
+173 ATVTGKGVVKAKKA
-187 GMVKITATAKDG
+187 GTVKITATAKDG
-199 SGKKAVCKITVKKTE
+199 SGKKATCKVTVKKAAI
-214 TVNPKPDDPKQEEPT
+214 VKPDNPAPVI
-229 PETPLDIK
+229 PLSIQ
-237 SMKIVQADMMEVT
+237 SMKIVQDDMMEVT

-336 YKVGATVK
+336 YKVGATLK

-451 EIIRAESDSAILNN
+451 EIIRAESDSAILDN

-493 TDKNDA
+493 IDQKDG

-513 AYYIRG
+513 SYYIKG
-519 IVRDANGDPIEQYC
+519 IVRDANGDPIEQYR

-634 EEVQGFTKFAT
+634 EEVRRFTKFAT

-658 TTQYLPNGTYHLSCT
+658 TTQYLPNGIYHLSCT
-673 GTVNGTKYVFYVDI
+673 STVNGTKYVFYVDI

>member
-1 MKKHTKMSMLK
+1 MKKHVKMSVLK

-62 FTLKTKVSVSGK
+62 FTLKTKVSISGK

-80 TYKTSNKKV
+80 TYKSSNKKV
-89 ATVNAKGKITAKKKG
+89 ATVNTKGKITAKKKG
-104 TATITVYSK
+104 KAVITVISK
-113 ADKKKTC
+113 ANKKKTV

-151 TTLSPKKPS
+151 TILSPKKPS
-160 NKGIIWKSSNTKI
+160 NKGIIWKSSNTKV

-187 GMVKITATAKDG
+187 GTVKITATAKDG
-199 SGKKAVCKITVKKTE
+199 SGKKATCKVTVKKAA
-214 TVNPKPDDPKQEEPT
+214 VVKPDNQAPVI
-229 PETPLDIK
+229 PLSIQ
-237 SMKIVQADMMEVT
+237 SMKIVQDDMMEVT

-374 TKQVMEFS
+374 TKRVMEFS

-451 EIIRAESDSAILNN
+451 EIIRAESDGAILDN
-465 CKIVADLD
+465 CKIVDDLD

-519 IVRDANGDPIEQYC
+519 IVRDANGDPIEQYR

-591 SIYSLTALPRKEGQT
+591 SIYNLTALPRKEGQT
-606 STDTDLEMMFDVT
+606 STDTDLKMMFDVT

>member
-104 TATITVYSK
+104 TATITIYSK

-307 KVEIPKLQLSKECV
+307 KAEIPKLQLSKECV

-499 TKTGTGTLTFTIVD
+499 TKTGMGTLTFTIVD

-519 IVRDANGDPIEQYC
+519 IVRDANGDPIEQYR

-591 SIYSLTALPRKEGQT
+591 SIYNLTALPRKEGQT
-606 STDTDLEMMFDVT
+606 STDTDLKMMFDVT

>member
-12 RILAVVLAAAVAV
+12 RILAIVIAAAVAV

-30 PDAEVSA
+30 PEAEVSA

-62 FTLKTKVSVSGK
+62 FTLKTKVSISGK

-80 TYKTSNKKV
+80 TYKSSNKKV

-104 TATITVYSK
+104 KAVITVISK
-113 ADKKKTC
+113 ANKKKTV

-151 TTLSPKKPS
+151 ATVTPKKAS
-160 NKGIIWKSSNTKI
+160 SKAVVWKSSNKKV
-173 ATVTSKGVVKAKKA
+173 ATVTGKGVVKAKKA
-187 GMVKITATAKDG
+187 GTVKITATAKDG
-199 SGKKAVCKITVKKTE
+199 SGKKATCKVTVKKAAI
-214 TVNPKPDDPKQEEPT
+214 VKPDNPAPVI
-229 PETPLDIK
+229 PLSIQ
-237 SMKIVQADMMEVT
+237 SMKIVQDDMMEVT

-336 YKVGATVK
+336 YKVGATLK

-451 EIIRAESDSAILNN
+451 EIIRAESDSAILDN

-493 TDKNDA
+493 IDQKDG

-513 AYYIRG
+513 SYYIKG
-519 IVRDANGDPIEQYC
+519 IVRDANGDPIEQYR

-545 SNTISGVRYST
+545 SNTIIGVRYST

-634 EEVQGFTKFAT
+634 EEVRRFTKFAT

-658 TTQYLPNGTYHLSCT
+658 TTQYLPNGIYHLSCT
-673 GTVNGTKYVFYVDI
+673 STVNGTKYVFYVDI

>member
-1 MKKHTKMSMLK
+1 MKKHTKMSVLK
-12 RILAVVLAAAVAV
+12 RILAIVIAAAVAV

-30 PDAEVSA
+30 PDVEVSA

-57 KKGKS
+57 KKGKT
-62 FTLKTKVSVSGK
+62 FTLKSKVTVTG
-74 KVSKAV
+74 KVSKKV
-80 TYKTSNKKV
+80 TYKTSNKKI

-104 TATITVYSK
+104 TAKIYVISK
-113 ADKKKTC
+113 ADKKKKCT
-120 KIKVTVGT
+120 ITVTVGT
-128 PVTKVKLNKTKANL
+128 PVTKVKLNKTKSTMT
-142 NVGKSLTLK
+142 VGKKQTLK
-151 TTLSPKKPS
+151 ATVTPKKAS
-160 NKGIIWKSSNTKI
+160 SKAVVWKSSNKKV

-187 GMVKITATAKDG
+187 GTVKITATAKDG
-199 SGKKAVCKITVKKTE
+199 SGKKATCKVTVKKAA
-214 TVNPKPDDPKQEEPT
+214 VVKPDNPAPVI
-229 PETPLDIK
+229 PLSIQ
-237 SMKIVQADMMEVT
+237 SMKIVQDDMMEVT

-307 KVEIPKLQLSKECV
+307 KVEVPKLKLSKECV
-321 YMEETYNIENSVTLS
+321 YMEDTYNVENSVTLS

-414 DENNLIVCDKEEGA
+414 DADNLIVCDKEEGA

-465 CKIVADLD
+465 CKIVDDLD
-473 KININATGIAS
+473 KININAKGIAS

-493 TDKNDA
+493 IDQKDG

-513 AYYIRG
+513 SYYIKG
-519 IVRDANGDPIEQYC
+519 IVRDANGDPIEQYR
-533 YSIINKNKYAEY
+533 YSIINKNRYAEY

-576 IYDITISDRSGSVSK
+576 TYDITISDRSGSVSQ
-591 SIYSLTALPRKEGQT
+591 SIYNLTALPRKEGQT
-606 STDTDLEMMFDVT
+606 STDTDLKMMFDVT

-634 EEVQGFTKFAT
+634 EEVQGFTKFTT

-687 TVNGSNTTAYAYV
+687 TVNGSNKTAYAYV